1 MNIEYLK
8 NFVTIVDEKNISLAS
23 KKLFIAQ
30 PSLSNQIKYLEDLY
44 QTKLMYRGGKN
55 IKLTQAGKELY
66 LKSKEII
73 KLYNQSFVNINNI
86 VNGMHDALNIALPP
100 SIYKELINK
109 IFHTFFNLYPNIKL
123 NIYECNTVLAEQY
136 LNEGKVDV
144 AIINANI
151 SNLDK
156 YNYRILE
163 SEVFKAVLPPQSLL
177 LTKQVITIN
186 DLANY
191 KLVVPRAYED
201 NIIAHFHQL
210 NLSPNIAVTTTTSL
224 ASIEIAKAK
233 SLIAIVPLPKTEA
246 INYNQNIKSIELKN
260 MNPYSRKVIW
270 LKEKDNSKIIND
282 FLEFLNLYKL
292 YKFADILKK

>member
-55 IKLTQAGKELY
+55 IKLTPAGKELY

-210 NLSPNIAVTTTTSL
+210 NLSPNIVVTTTTSL

-282 FLEFLNLYKL
+282 FLEFLS
-292 YKFADILKK
+292 

>member
-55 IKLTQAGKELY
+55 IKLTPAGKELY

-86 VNGMHDALNIALPP
+86 VNGMHDTLNIALPP

-123 NIYECNTVLAEQY
+123 NVYECNTVLAEQY

-210 NLSPNIAVTTTTSL
+210 NLSPNIVVTTTTSL

-246 INYNQNIKSIELKN
+246 INYNQNIKNLELKN

-282 FLEFLNLYKL
+282 FLEFLN
-292 YKFADILKK
+292 

>member
-55 IKLTQAGKELY
+55 IKLTPAGKELY

-86 VNGMHDALNIALPP
+86 VNGMHETLNIALPP

-123 NIYECNTVLAEQY
+123 NVYECNTVLAEQY

-177 LTKQVITIN
+177 LTKQVITIT
-186 DLANY
+186 DLVNC

-210 NLSPNIAVTTTTSL
+210 NLSPNIVVTTTTSL

-233 SLIAIVPLPKTEA
+233 NLIAIVPLPKTEA
-246 INYNQNIKSIELKN
+246 INYRQNIKNLELKN

-282 FLEFLNLYKL
+282 FLEFLS
-292 YKFADILKK
+292 

>member
-55 IKLTQAGKELY
+55 IKLTPAGKELY

-163 SEVFKAVLPPQSLL
+163 SKVFKAVLPPQSLL

-233 SLIAIVPLPKTEA
+233 NLIAIVPLPKTEA

-282 FLEFLNLYKL
+282 FLEFLS
-292 YKFADILKK
+292 

>member
-55 IKLTQAGKELY
+55 IKLTPAGKELY

-136 LNEGKVDV
+136 LNEDKVDV

-282 FLEFLNLYKL
+282 FLEFLS
-292 YKFADILKK
+292 